1 MITTKQIEKLVELAI
16 ARRDNLAKADRD
28 IYGADFDAITK
39 INAACRR
46 IENQTGV
53 WLTSLPNEAEVAEAG
68 SFEAA
73 VVTKLVDL
81 AERRGV
87 AIELV

>member
-1 MITTKQIEKLVELAI
+1 MITTKQITKLVELAV

-28 IYGADFDAITK
+28 AFGADFDVITK
-39 INAACRR
+39 LNAACNR
-46 IENQTGV
+46 IERQTGV
-53 WLTSLPNEAEVAEAG
+53 WLTSLPNEAEIAEAG

-81 AERRGV
+81 ADRRGV

>member
-28 IYGADFDAITK
+28 VYGAD
-39 INAACRR
+39 NCRR

-53 WLTSLPNEAEVAEAG
+53 WLTSLPNEAEIAEAG

-73 VVTKLVDL
+73 VVTKLVEL
-81 AERRGV
+81 AEFRGV

>member
-1 MITTKQIEKLVELAI
+1 MITTKQIEKLVELAV

-28 IYGADFDAITK
+28 VFGADYDIITK
-39 INAACRR
+39 INANCRR

-53 WLTSLPNEAEVAEAG
+53 WLTHLPTEAEVAEAG

-73 VVTKLVDL
+73 VVTLLVNL
-81 AERRGV
+81 AEFHNI